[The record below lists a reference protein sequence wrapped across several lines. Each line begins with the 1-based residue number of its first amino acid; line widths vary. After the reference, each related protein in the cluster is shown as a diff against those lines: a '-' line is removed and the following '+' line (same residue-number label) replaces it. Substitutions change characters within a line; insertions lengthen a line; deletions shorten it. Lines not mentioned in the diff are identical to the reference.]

1 MLATTSGEH
10 GIAELRHDASR
21 RGRGPNSQQMSKDE
35 QACKALQYL
44 LDEGFISL
52 GYIDGKP
59 AVYLTTSLLEA
70 RKAITKLVSN
80 DSADWWK

>member
-1 MLATTSGEH
+1 
-10 GIAELRHDASR
+10 
-21 RGRGPNSQQMSKDE
+21 MSKDE
-35 QACKALQYL
+35 QACQALQYL

-59 AVYLTTSLLEA
+59 SVYLTTSLLEA

>member
-1 MLATTSGEH
+1 
-10 GIAELRHDASR
+10 
-21 RGRGPNSQQMSKDE
+21 MSKDE
-35 QACKALQYL
+35 QAIKALQYL

-59 AVYLTTSLLEA
+59 AVFLTTSLRDA
-70 RKAITKLVSN
+70 HKAILGLAK

>member
-1 MLATTSGEH
+1 M
-10 GIAELRHDASR
+10 
-21 RGRGPNSQQMSKDE
+21 NKDD

-59 AVYLTTSLLEA
+59 AVYLTTSLAEA
-70 RKAITKLVSN
+70 QKAILAQNPDV
-80 DSADWWK
+80 ADWWKK

>member
-1 MLATTSGEH
+1 M
-10 GIAELRHDASR
+10 
-21 RGRGPNSQQMSKDE
+21 NKDD

-52 GYIDGKP
+52 GYIGGEP
-59 AVYLTTSLLEA
+59 AVFLTTSLRDA
-70 RKAITKLVSN
+70 QKAILGLAK

>member
-1 MLATTSGEH
+1 MRVKPPALNKAFLVK
-10 GIAELRHDASR
+10 A
-21 RGRGPNSQQMSKDE
+21 MSKDE
-35 QACKALQYL
+35 QAIKALQYL

-59 AVYLTTSLLEA
+59 AVFLTTSLA
-70 RKAITKLVSN
+70 DAQKAILGLAK

>member
-1 MLATTSGEH
+1 
-10 GIAELRHDASR
+10 
-21 RGRGPNSQQMSKDE
+21 MSKDK

-52 GYIDGKP
+52 GYIDGNP

-70 RKAITKLVSN
+70 RKAITKLASN

>member
-1 MLATTSGEH
+1 
-10 GIAELRHDASR
+10 
-21 RGRGPNSQQMSKDE
+21 MSKDE

-52 GYIDGKP
+52 GYIDSKP